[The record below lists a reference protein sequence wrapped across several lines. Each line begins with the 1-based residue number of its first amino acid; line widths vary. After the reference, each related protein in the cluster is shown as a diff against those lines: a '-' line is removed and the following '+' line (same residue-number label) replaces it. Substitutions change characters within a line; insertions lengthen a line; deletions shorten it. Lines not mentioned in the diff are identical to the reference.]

1 MKEAFN
7 KIIKEICEEN
17 FIKCTFLSD
26 GWIIMLEKNNIAR
39 FIYGYTFNLNYQA
52 SGMIVEDKSGLYE
65 VLKTKNI
72 PTIEHNLVYNP
83 NNKYDYAQGN
93 NTYEYVKQY
102 FLNNNNHIVI
112 KPNKGTCG
120 NYVYE
125 VTNIN
130 KIDEVLNKVFKIN
143 TSISICPFYK
153 IKNEYRTIMLNEEP
167 KILYKKI
174 RPIVIGDGIKTIKQL
189 LLEFNNPYFKNKLES
204 REYNRVLSKGEEYHY
219 DWRFNL
225 SKGAIAKKVDD
236 TVLEKKIIKIAKSVC
251 KVLNIK
257 LASVDIIETT
267 NNELLV
273 METNSGVM
281 TENYLKL
288 YPEEYKNIKEIY
300 KEAVECLFKISQ

>member
-1 MKEAFN
+1 MKESFN

-26 GWIIMLEKNNIAR
+26 GWIILLEKNNITR
-39 FIYGYTFNLNYQA
+39 FIYGYTFNLNNQA
-52 SGMIVEDKSGLYE
+52 IGMIVEDKCGLYE
-65 VLKTKNI
+65 VLKNKNI

-83 NNKYDYAQGN
+83 NNKYDYPQGC

-130 KIDEVLNKVFKIN
+130 QIDGILDKIFEIDI
-143 TSISICPFYK
+143 SISICPFYK
-153 IKNEYRTIMLNEEP
+153 IKNEYRAIMLNEEP
-167 KILYKKI
+167 KLFYKKI
-174 RPIVIGDGIKTIKQL
+174 RPIVIGDGVKTIKEL
-189 LLEFNNPYFKNKLES
+189 LVEFNYPYFNNKLES
-204 REYNRVLSKGEEYHY
+204 SAYNKVLSKGKEYHY

-225 SKGAIAKKVDD
+225 SKGAIAKKADD
-236 TVLEKKIIKIAKSVC
+236 KVLEENIIKIAKSVC
-251 KVLNIK
+251 KALNIK

-281 TENYLKL
+281 TDNYLKL
-288 YPEEYKNIKEIY
+288 YPEEYNNIKELY
-300 KEAVECLFKISQ
+300 KNAIDYMFNQ